1 MRAGR
6 VRPLRASD
14 MKKDVRIL
22 LVGERESAP
31 CLASQP
37 GCPLQA
43 CQPLR
48 FSLPCLSAPR
58 RPCPLQSLTPD
69 SLAAKA
75 VAVAFASS
83 SPFLLGLSVSRATS
97 CRTLWLPVSHSLP
110 GRCWNRQTEHL
121 GLREPAGGDTR
132 GRSAEVVTCEQGQVS
147 GIFFFFSHL
156 LPSLLLCMGIKRERW
171 LLE

>member
-31 CLASQP
+31 CPASQP
-37 GCPLQA
+37 GCPLQG
-43 CQPLR
+43 CQPLCS
-48 FSLPCLSAPR
+48 SLPRPSAPR
-58 RPCPLQSLTPD
+58 RPCPLQSLTPGH
-69 SLAAKA
+69 LAAKA
-75 VAVAFASS
+75 VAVATTSLSS
-83 SPFLLGLSVSRATS
+83 FLLGLSVCRATS
-97 CRTLWLPVSHSLP
+97 RRTLWSPVSHSLP

-132 GRSAEVVTCEQGQVS
+132 GRRSAEVVY
-147 GIFFFFSHL
+147 L
-156 LPSLLLCMGIKRERW
+156 
-171 LLE
+171 